1 MLFFIHIFYLQLS
14 KRVIYFNVCLFFI
27 LRVTISSFYHICLI
41 FNLKFGGLI
50 PFRWEHFNN
59 IFSFSCTVS
68 RKLNIN
74 MCTIIS
80 LILETEC
87 VFTTFCD
94 SRTWNTCWY
103 TLLCTSME
111 TLILWAIYMDVLDPG
126 SWFLWYT
133 VWNRIL
139 SANAERII

>member
-1 MLFFIHIFYLQLS
+1 MFVCFF
-14 KRVIYFNVCLFFI
+14 V
-27 LRVTISSFYHICLI
+27 LRVTISSFYNICLI

-59 IFSFSCTVS
+59 ILSFSCTVS
-68 RKLNIN
+68 RKVNIN

-87 VFTTFCD
+87 VHTSFFD
-94 SRTWNTCWY
+94 SRTWNTCWH

-111 TLILWAIYMDVLDPG
+111 TLILWAIYFFYSKLVAQIDTTGTIRYNQYRNNWVTL
-126 SWFLWYT
+126 LT
-133 VWNRIL
+133 L
-139 SANAERII
+139 SY